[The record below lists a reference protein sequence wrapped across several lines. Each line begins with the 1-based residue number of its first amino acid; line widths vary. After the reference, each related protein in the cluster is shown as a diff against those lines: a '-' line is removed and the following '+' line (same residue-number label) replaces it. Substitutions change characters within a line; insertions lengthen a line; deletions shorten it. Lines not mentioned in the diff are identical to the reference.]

1 MNITKCNDCGYE
13 ITMKTDTCPSC
24 GERIGIKVVGIKG
37 LFSRII
43 FFIMAVYIIY
53 SAVKIFTEK

>member
-13 ITMKTDTCPSC
+13 ITMETDTCPSC
-24 GERIGIKVVGIKG
+24 GERIGIKVGGIKG

-53 SAVKIFTEK
+53 SAVKIFIEK